1 MAAPRATRY
10 LELLVALADHEVDF
24 VVVGGVAAIV
34 EGAPVTTLDLDIV
47 FAKDEANLRR
57 LEKVLASLHARY
69 RDPAGRAIEPTF
81 ERLRGAVTNQL
92 ITDLGPLDALAEVG
106 AGESYGDLLPHAATR
121 FLDGRKIT
129 VLGLAKII
137 ATKEAANRDQ
147 DRATLPILRRTLAL
161 KQHNDRGR

>member
-69 RDPAGRAIEPTF
+69 RDPAGRVIEPTF
-81 ERLRGAVTNQL
+81 ERLRDSVTNQL
-92 ITDLGPLDALAEVG
+92 ITDFGPLDALAEVG
-106 AGESYGDLLPHAATR
+106 AGEGYGDLLPHVSAR
-121 FLDGRKIT
+121 SLEGRKIA

-137 ATKEAANRDQ
+137 ATKEAANRDK
-147 DRATLPILRRTLAL
+147 DRAILPILRRTLEL
-161 KQHNDRGR
+161 KSRDASTH